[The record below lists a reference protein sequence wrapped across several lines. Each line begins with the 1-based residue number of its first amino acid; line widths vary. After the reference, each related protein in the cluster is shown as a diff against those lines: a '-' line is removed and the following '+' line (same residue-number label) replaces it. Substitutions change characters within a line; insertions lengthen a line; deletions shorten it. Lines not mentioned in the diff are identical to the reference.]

1 MSEYKRL
8 TERDEYGNADIIGL
22 STEKLFG
29 ELYFD
34 EINLLT
40 KALNKLAFLED
51 KIENGT
57 LVELPCK
64 VGDTVYSNERIM
76 FEPLTVKVITIHQS
90 IKFPV
95 SYTVIAMAK
104 NGRGI
109 YLSRDNFNEDWFL
122 TKAEA
127 EAKLKELQEHGDNN

>member
-1 MSEYKRL
+1 MNTANKQYGRL
-8 TERDEYGNADIIGL
+8 TKKGGY
-22 STEKLFG
+22 TK
-29 ELYFD
+29 ELDLKQELGYSY
-34 EINLLT
+34 IYNR
-40 KALNKLAFLED
+40 LAELED
-51 KIENGT
+51 KIMGGT
-57 LVELPCK
+57 LIELPCK

-90 IKFPV
+90 KKFSV

-104 NGRGI
+104 DGHGI

-127 EAKLKELQEHGDNN
+127 EAQLKELQEEQE